1 LVPDLVRRREDRR
14 VTLDVATQAS
24 RLAGRVRDQLVELE
38 RLTDELLDDK
48 LDGDVQIARAGI
60 LSAIERLD
68 RHSLAG
74 GEPELE
80 VLA

>member
-1 LVPDLVRRREDRR
+1 MS
-14 VTLDVATQAS
+14 LDVATQAS
-24 RLAGRVRDQLVELE
+24 RLAGRIRDQLVELE
-38 RLTDELLDDK
+38 RLTDDLLDDK

-80 VLA
+80 LLA

>member
-1 LVPDLVRRREDRR
+1 LVPEPVRRR
-14 VTLDVATQAS
+14 VTLDVVTRAS
-24 RLAGRVRDQLVELE
+24 RLAGRIRDQLTELE

-48 LDGDVQIARAGI
+48 LDGDVQVARAGI

-68 RHSLAG
+68 RHSYAG

-80 VLA
+80 VLT

>member
-1 LVPDLVRRREDRR
+1 VRRR
-14 VTLDVATQAS
+14 VTLDVATRAS
-24 RLAGRVRDQLVELE
+24 RLAGRIRDQLVELE
-38 RLTDELLDDK
+38 RLTDDLLDDK

-80 VLA
+80 LLA